1 VQVLNH
7 QQKEIRIMKKVGGIL
22 FLVCSIASIVIA
34 FVAKSQTSLLGILSV
49 VAVVGA
55 IMTGSSGIW
64 YYIAGTILTYLGAK
78 GIIPGGATVNT
89 VCTYAGQVINIIAI
103 IVIWRDAIQDL
114 FKK

>member
-1 VQVLNH
+1 
-7 QQKEIRIMKKVGGIL
+7 
-22 FLVCSIASIVIA
+22 
-34 FVAKSQTSLLGILSV
+34 
-49 VAVVGA
+49 
-55 IMTGSSGIW
+55 MTGSSGIW